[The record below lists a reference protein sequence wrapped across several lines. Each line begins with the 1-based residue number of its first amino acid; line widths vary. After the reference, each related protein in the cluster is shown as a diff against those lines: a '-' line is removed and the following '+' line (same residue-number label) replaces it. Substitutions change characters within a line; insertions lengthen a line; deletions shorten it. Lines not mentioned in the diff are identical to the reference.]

1 MSNHLAVATVTATLR
16 NLLQEAVS
24 TDVTGANVTNVHP
37 HDNANL
43 PALGA
48 NLYLYQAVPNAALR
62 NRDLPTRT
70 AAGQTVQRPTVALDL
85 HYLLSFYGTESQLEP
100 QRVLGSAARAL
111 HARPLLTQDM
121 IQATL
126 DAARLE
132 DPNHYLLASD
142 LADDV
147 ERVKLQPMPLD
158 LEALS
163 KLWSVLLQTPYTLS
177 MAYLAS
183 AVLIEAE
190 ETPRRPLPVRERVIG
205 VSPFQRAHIDA
216 IETEDGATEPIQMG
230 DTIVLRGTQLAG
242 AIAGIRVGVV
252 GGLAPVANSV
262 TPSEAKVALTDPALR
277 AGVVGV
283 QIAYDGGATSNV
295 AALVLRPRVARDG
308 GGNYRV
314 THDAGAGTIAVV
326 LTPEVEPEQRV
337 ELFLNEFRP
346 ASGPGRAYRFDAEPA
361 TAATDTVTFTVGG
374 VAAGRYLVRVQV
386 SAAETVLDVETD
398 QTSPDYGYY
407 VAPSITLP

>member
-16 NLLQEAVS
+16 NLLQDAVAG
-24 TDVTGANVTNVHP
+24 DVTGAQVTTVHP
-37 HDNANL
+37 RDNANL

-111 HARPLLTQDM
+111 HARPLLTKDM

-126 DAARLE
+126 DAARAE

-142 LADDV
+142 LAEDV
-147 ERVKLQPMPLD
+147 ERVKLLPMPLD
-158 LEALS
+158 VEALS
-163 KLWSVLLQTPYTLS
+163 RLWSVLLQTPYTLS

-183 AVLIEAE
+183 AVLIEAD
-190 ETPRRPLPVRERVIG
+190 ETPRRPLPVRERGID
-205 VSPFQRAHIDA
+205 VSPFQRARIEA

-230 DTIVLRGTQLAG
+230 DTVVLRGTQLAG
-242 AIAGIRVGVV
+242 AITGIRAGVV
-252 GGLAPVANSV
+252 DGLAPVPNSV
-262 TPSEAKVALTDPALR
+262 TPSEVKVAFTDPALR

-283 QIAYDGGATSNV
+283 QIAYDSGATSNV

-314 THDAGAGTIAVV
+314 THDAAADTLTVV
-326 LTPEVEPEQRV
+326 LTPQVNPEQRV

-346 ASGPGRAYRFDAEPA
+346 APGTGHAYRFAAQPA
-361 TAATDTVTFTVGG
+361 AAATDTVTFAVTG
-374 VAAGRYLVRVQV
+374 VAAARYLVRVQV
-386 SAAETVLDVETD
+386 SGAETVLDVETNPA
-398 QTSPDYGYY
+398 SPDHGFY